1 MHVEPL
7 VLQGKHVRLEPLTLA
22 HLDALAGIGLEEDLW
37 RWTVSQI
44 RSRDDMRT
52 YMEEALE
59 AETRGTAL
67 PFVTIDQASNRV
79 AGSTRFGNID
89 REHRRAEIGWTWVA
103 SPWQRTAVN
112 TEAKYLMF
120 CHAFETWSCIR
131 VELKTDALNA
141 RSRAAIL
148 RIGATEEGTFRNHM
162 ICASGRIRDT
172 VYFSILE
179 REWPEVKRR
188 LEARLG
194 YLPLRLP

>member
-1 MHVEPL
+1 MQIHPL
-7 VLQGKHVRLEPLTLA
+7 ILEGSHVRLEPLTLS
-22 HLDALAGIGLEEDLW
+22 HLDALVDVGLEEDLW
-37 RWTVSQI
+37 RWTISQI
-44 RSRDDMRT
+44 RTREDMRT

-59 AETRGTAL
+59 AQAQGTAL
-67 PFVTIDQASNRV
+67 PFVTIDRATNTV

-89 REHRRAEIGWTWVA
+89 REHRRAEIGWTWIA

-120 CHAFETWSCIR
+120 CHAFETWGCIR

-162 ICASGRIRDT
+162 ITESGRFRDT
-172 VYFSILE
+172 VYFSILD
-179 REWPEVKRR
+179 REWPMLKQR
-188 LEARLG
+188 LKERL
-194 YLPLRLP
+194 RAER